1 MNLQKGC
8 RGSPNHR
15 GARAQAHRGVPRR
28 HRFNVATIQ
37 CQPAGRL
44 LGLIVSTLRPR
55 RCKVLQTKPR
65 QASWSLTPGC
75 ILMPPASASIL
86 PRVLALGP
94 SCAPL
99 RRSSNANS
107 LCGRNSDLCDLSSAI
122 VSWCGGN
129 APFLDTMIVQDLR
142 LEIRRDGTTEIPAE
156 LKRRVRAIVQR
167 GRTELRE
174 RYVRNDK

>member
-107 LCGRNSDLCDLSSAI
+107 LCGRNSAGS
-122 VSWCGGN
+122 
-129 APFLDTMIVQDLR
+129 R
-142 LEIRRDGTTEIPAE
+142 EICATFQVPQCHGAW
-156 LKRRVRAIVQR
+156 LQRAISRHNDSAGICVSRSGEMAPLRFPRSQS
-167 GRTELRE
+167 GVCELLYSGGE
-174 RYVRNDK
+174 LN